1 MNIALNKAVNASSFV
16 APYSPNRA
24 VDGSV
29 EPTHRWVC
37 TSLPGWMYVDF
48 GQPFWINRWVA
59 RLMGAAG
66 WTSSYNMSDFRLQG
80 SNDLGTWTDLDIVTG
95 NSLNIVDHTFTAGKY
110 RYARV
115 FANTGIPINRNL
127 ISIMEM
133 EVYEA
138 PATSANLLNLSVV
151 NGRQILTIVPNFN
164 KDTLSYTLSV
174 ENSITSIAVIP
185 TAEDTNAVIK
195 VNGIIVNSGAR
206 SGNITL
212 NVGSNIITVQ
222 VTPQIGDIKTY
233 NVTVTRT
240 S

>member
-1 MNIALNKAVNASSFV
+1 MHEF
-16 APYSPNRA
+16 
-24 VDGSV
+24 
-29 EPTHRWVC
+29 
-37 TSLPGWMYVDF
+37 
-48 GQPFWINRWVA
+48 
-59 RLMGAAG
+59 
-66 WTSSYNMSDFRLQG
+66 
-80 SNDLGTWTDLDIVTG
+80 
-95 NSLNIVDHTFTAGKY
+95 
-110 RYARV
+110 

-151 NGRQILTIVPNFN
+151 NGRQILPIVPNFN

-174 ENSITSIAVIP
+174 ENSIASIAVIP
-185 TAEDTNAVIK
+185 TAEDTNASIK
-195 VNGIIVNSGAR
+195 VNGVIVNSGAR

-212 NVGSNIITVQ
+212 NVGSNMITVQ